1 MDIRLAKA
9 YLESTLIT
17 FLRPHFLSIE
27 EVDGTIHIIVCHPK
41 FKPMDT
47 ISRIKLVFDLFKA
60 YNFDVT
66 REFVVIVEAYDSD
79 QMQTM
84 LEELY

>member
-27 EVDGTIHIIVCHPK
+27 SVDDSIHVIVCHPK
-41 FKPMDT
+41 FKSMDT
-47 ISRIKLVFDLFKA
+47 LARIRLVNNLFNL
-60 YNFDVT
+60 YNEDVMKNYL
-66 REFVVIVEAYDSD
+66 VVIEAYDSD
-79 QMQTM
+79 QMNHL
-84 LEELY
+84 LEELF